1 MLVAGQSSTAN
12 LEALLRDHFSTNRH
26 HVTNILGK
34 MAARDFIY
42 DTWKVYGMQY
52 SASNV
57 VGLWPGRYT
66 GTAADRPVLLT
77 AHYDTMRDT
86 PGVDD
91 NGSGLAALMESARLI
106 TSQPCLQ
113 DHTVVFTAFDLEEWE
128 SGSAPGVACTRL
140 GCGSREFV
148 NAILLPYLHQ
158 TGVSTANFGGAVVM
172 DTIMNYN
179 NSQGAQSI
187 PGGQVFGA
195 TPGLTDA
202 YASISGGSFRG
213 NFLATISRQPY
224 DSPVLNT
231 FNRRWAGLSNQQY
244 KTQSLGIPI
253 KDLVKDL
260 PGNPYEAVYQQLI
273 RGDFYSFWAG
283 DPDLRAVFLTDTGNL
298 RGGMQSCYHQGCDD
312 LSRVTPERLSFL
324 QKTTDAV
331 TAALWEL
338 ANGTI
343 CTECTP
349 FYLLLESFFCGFLQ
363 ERWDAV
369 IATTWDL
376 PNGTRFTAPTNAV
389 PQDFKT
395 GLRMTGNLVLP
406 YVPNDFR
413 FSVTS
418 YSTSGVVM
426 ATFSND
432 TLTLNLAGRFDD
444 KTLQLTFRLSE
455 PTNAFPGQIDPLQT
469 MAWVMSGQVMSVK
482 GSLFY
487 TGEVQ
492 GLFGPQGGA
501 VSFGFIS
508 STGNDTS
515 GQGTSALS
523 IIFFVSSGV
532 FFTLAIALYAYTI
545 CKTKRLGE
553 PFSQEQPI

>member
-1 MLVAGQSSTAN
+1 MAVVFRSAFFVLIVLMSTQVAGQSSTAN

-42 DTWKVYGMQY
+42 DTWKVYGMQVFLHYFQTANVVY

-202 YASISGGSFRG
+202 YASISGGGFRG

-244 KTQSLGIPI
+244 NIQSLGIPI
-253 KDLVKDL
+253 KDLVRDL
-260 PGNPYEAVYQQLI
+260 DGNPYADVYRQLI

-283 DPDLRAVFLTDTGNL
+283 DPDLRALFLTDTGNL

-338 ANGTI
+338 ANGTT
-343 CTECTP
+343 C
-349 FYLLLESFFCGFLQ
+349 
-363 ERWDAV
+363 
-369 IATTWDL
+369 
-376 PNGTRFTAPTNAV
+376 TAPTSAV

-406 YVPNDFR
+406 YAPNDFR

-418 YSTSGVVM
+418 YSTTGVVM

-469 MAWVMSGQVMSVK
+469 MAWVMSGQVMTVK

-532 FFTLAIALYAYTI
+532 FFALAIALYAYTI